1 MDVITQGTDS
11 TITMVFDSSELDVS
25 KLNSVEI
32 YLQQGNTVLVK
43 TMNDVSVDVDNN
55 CITLL
60 ITEGESRKFSA
71 SVVNLQMRYRQDGSG
86 VNATDIQPIKVYPV
100 IYDKDYEG

>member
-43 TMNDVSVDVDNN
+43 TLNDVSVDVDAIVTQDSSIRYVL
-55 CITLL
+55 CYLL
-60 ITEGESRKFSA
+60 QKVSLESFLL
-71 SVVNLQMRYRQDGSG
+71 VL
-86 VNATDIQPIKVYPV
+86 
-100 IYDKDYEG
+100 